1 MTRFQLKLPVE
12 SQTVTKNRTDHKMH
26 VEGPQICQISRW
38 NNSFQNMYGMYRQ
51 QLTVWP
57 EKSILCQKNTSFSPI
72 LVDKNL
78 SYLTLEGPGRQTVD
92 TRSISWVALKTL
104 GYNASNQL
112 CGRSVAPKLSAHEP
126 ATLFQCVCTEIRK
139 KVIFL
144 GKTLHAQIF
153 FGSTTHRILTHS

>member
-57 EKSILCQKNTSFSPI
+57 GKSILCEIHLKIGYFCVHES
-72 LVDKNL
+72 D
-78 SYLTLEGPGRQTVD
+78 LTLEGPGRQTVD
-92 TRSISWVALKTL
+92 TRSTSGLPL
-104 GYNASNQL
+104 
-112 CGRSVAPKLSAHEP
+112 
-126 ATLFQCVCTEIRK
+126 
-139 KVIFL
+139 
-144 GKTLHAQIF
+144 
-153 FGSTTHRILTHS
+153 

>member
-26 VEGPQICQISRW
+26 IEGIQICQISRW

-92 TRSISWVALKTL
+92 TRSTFGVPLKTL
-104 GYNASNQL
+104 G
-112 CGRSVAPKLSAHEP
+112 
-126 ATLFQCVCTEIRK
+126 FD
-139 KVIFL
+139 
-144 GKTLHAQIF
+144 
-153 FGSTTHRILTHS
+153 GSK